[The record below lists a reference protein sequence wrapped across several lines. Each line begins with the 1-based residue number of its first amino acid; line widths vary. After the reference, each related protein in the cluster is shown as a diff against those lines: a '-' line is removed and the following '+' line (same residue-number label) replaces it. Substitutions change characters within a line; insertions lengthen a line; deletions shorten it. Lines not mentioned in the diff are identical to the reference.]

1 MATDIV
7 QGLFGLTPEAYQ
19 AEQNRQAQA
28 EALRFAQLD
37 PFQQANYGLYMGGRQ
52 LGGLVGQAL
61 GAQDPQLQKISAVQ
75 SLAQNFN
82 FGTVEGLKQA
92 ASAIKM
98 YPDVSMALYERA
110 KNLAE
115 SESQVALRDAQA
127 KKAMTSKEASTAS
140 ERNRT
145 FISDLEVKLANKQEL
160 TPTQLAQARWM
171 LAQETKPKVF
181 QDKDTGELITIEPLN
196 VAQAAPNLFK
206 MLSAQPA
213 MAAAPVAEAPTEAA
227 PIPVEGEVGTSKT
240 ITTPGGAKVT
250 TTKINEGKGLDPS
263 TKKEVG
269 NIDLNLTKLDQSV
282 EKLGNLQTSIDS
294 LDVGLVQN
302 ILRSGASA
310 LGVNTQDRLAFDQL
324 KREVLK
330 ESNNLLLLAKGTQ
343 TEGDAQRAKD
353 AIADDNTWR
362 NKDALKAAF
371 KELKDTHS
379 ATIEALKVQR
389 NTLTSKNPSQTPTNP
404 PAPPKTPKATSTG
417 DKEAIIQRV
426 MSDPRNKGRSRADV
440 EAALKQRGLIN

>member
-1 MATDIV
+1 M
-7 QGLFGLTPEAYQ
+7 
-19 AEQNRQAQA
+19 
-28 EALRFAQLD
+28 
-37 PFQQANYGLYMGGRQ
+37 
-52 LGGLVGQAL
+52 
-61 GAQDPQLQKISAVQ
+61 
-75 SLAQNFN
+75 
-82 FGTVEGLKQA
+82 
-92 ASAIKM
+92 
-98 YPDVSMALYERA
+98 
-110 KNLAE
+110 
-115 SESQVALRDAQA
+115 
-127 KKAMTSKEASTAS
+127 
-140 ERNRT
+140 
-145 FISDLEVKLANKQEL
+145 
-160 TPTQLAQARWM
+160 
-171 LAQETKPKVF
+171 
-181 QDKDTGELITIEPLN
+181 
-196 VAQAAPNLFK
+196 
-206 MLSAQPA
+206 PA
-213 MAAAPVAEAPTEAA
+213 
-227 PIPVEGEVGTSKT
+227 EGEVGTSKT

-250 TTKINEGKGLDPS
+250 TTKIGEGKGLDPS